1 MIVCICNNIR
11 SKEFEV
17 NPHLALQKCGTQCGK
32 CKEFAKEIA
41 KKSGKKVDS
50 FGLFCYNIYII

>member
-11 SKEFEV
+11 SREFEV

-32 CKEFAKEIA
+32 CKEFDKKIA
-41 KKSGKKVDS
+41 KKSGKKVD
-50 FGLFCYNIYII
+50 LAP